1 MAGVRTT
8 GAPSWVSVTLSL
20 SGLMLEASR
29 DAWAAAAPGPGEMH
43 PGDVGCVGTSLG
55 QQQGAHKAPA
65 FLMSHSLHSLP
76 IHPSHTFPVL
86 SFCCPPS
93 AHSCPCTPPCS
104 FLSSLLFHASVLS
117 PLLPTLPSP
126 LVLCPN
132 SPSEVI
138 FLWCKSQQ
146 QQVNNL
152 KPSGPFLSSY
162 TCLPLN

>member
-1 MAGVRTT
+1 
-8 GAPSWVSVTLSL
+8 
-20 SGLMLEASR
+20 MLEASR
-29 DAWAAAAPGPGEMH
+29 DAWAAAAPDPGEMH

-76 IHPSHTFPVL
+76 IHLSHTFPVL
-86 SFCCPPS
+86 SSCCPPS

>member
-86 SFCCPPS
+86 ILL
-93 AHSCPCTPPCS
+93 
-104 FLSSLLFHASVLS
+104 LSSLYTLVSMHPSLFFLLFFYASVLS